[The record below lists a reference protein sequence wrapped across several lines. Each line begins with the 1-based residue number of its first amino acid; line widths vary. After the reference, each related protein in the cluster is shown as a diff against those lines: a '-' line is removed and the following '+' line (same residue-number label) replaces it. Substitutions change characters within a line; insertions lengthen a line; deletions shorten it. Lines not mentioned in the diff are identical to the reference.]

1 MMTYNEMKE
10 IAERYGIG
18 ITCQKRNC
26 GGFMDEAGG
35 SVKKGILDDLQR
47 SFGFL
52 EGGQHQY
59 FEIDAVIDLYA
70 A

>member
-1 MMTYNEMKE
+1 
-10 IAERYGIG
+10 
-18 ITCQKRNC
+18 
-26 GGFMDEAGG
+26 MDEAGG